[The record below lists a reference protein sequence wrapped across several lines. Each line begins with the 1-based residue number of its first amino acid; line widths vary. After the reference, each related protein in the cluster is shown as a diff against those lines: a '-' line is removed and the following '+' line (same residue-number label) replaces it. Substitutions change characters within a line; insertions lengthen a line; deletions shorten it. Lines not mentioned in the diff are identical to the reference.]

1 MLALVLVT
9 TVAAATTPETTVGKS
24 ERKLQPQLATGD
36 HVFEL
41 PHDGLL
47 RRYIVHVPRR
57 AAGHPAPVMLALHGG
72 GGSGAQF

>member
-1 MLALVLVT
+1 M
-9 TVAAATTPETTVGKS
+9 PREPVGGDS
-24 ERKLQPQLATGD
+24 GRRIQPQLATGD

-41 PHDGLL
+41 QHDGLL